1 MKKFIQFLIVF
12 LVALTLSSCSKQE
25 INKGLYIFPV
35 IGLILAARKF
45 NNVRKGYKQGESIQ
59 PTPEG
64 MVTSN
69 KKSIAIG
76 ELVYGI
82 IFLLASIGMAYWV
95 YEENRVY
102 DPKRDKHYPE
112 KPAPDG
118 RESAGDQARKAD
130 SVYNLNK

>member
-1 MKKFIQFLIVF
+1 MKKFTQFLIVF
-12 LVALTLSSCSKQE
+12 LVALTLTSCAKQE

-35 IGLILAARKF
+35 IGLVLAARKF
-45 NNVRKGYKQGESIQ
+45 NNVRKGYKQGESTQQTNGGIA
-59 PTPEG
+59 T
-64 MVTSN
+64 TK
-69 KKSIAIG
+69 KKSIAVG

-102 DPKRDKHYPE
+102 DPKRDKPYPE

-118 RESAGDQARKAD
+118 RESAEELARKAD
-130 SVYNLNK
+130 STYNLKK